1 MDENFI
7 IRAVAFDIDGTL
19 YPNGRMYRASLG
31 IVLRHWRLFR
41 AFGAARKTV
50 RTRHPIV
57 DLRRETAELTAEQLG
72 ISAEVAA
79 QRINDV
85 IYDQWE
91 NVLRRVPLYSGV
103 TELLADLRSRGVP
116 LAAMSDFPVVSKLQ
130 LLGISDYW
138 DVAFSAEE
146 IGYLKPNVEP
156 FESLEER
163 LSVKPREILY
173 VGNSYH
179 YDVLGAAAAGFHT
192 AHLGGD
198 ARKPGRADMAFRD
211 FETLHRWILERLPDL
226 ENRPRD

>member
-1 MDENFI
+1 VEENFI

-50 RTRHPIV
+50 RTRHPIA

-72 ISAEVAA
+72 ISAEAA
-79 QRINDV
+79 SQRIDEV
-85 IYDQWE
+85 IYSQWE
-91 NVLRRVPLYSGV
+91 NVLRRVPLYPGV

-116 LAAMSDFPVVSKLQ
+116 RAAMSDFPVVSKLD
-130 LLGISDYW
+130 LLGIAEYW

-146 IGYLKPNVEP
+146 VGYLKPNVEP
-156 FESLEER
+156 FEALEER
-163 LSVKPREILY
+163 LGLRSRDILY

-179 YDVLGAAAAGFHT
+179 YDVLGAAAAGFRT

-198 ARKPGRADMAFRD
+198 SHKPGRADMAFRD
-211 FETLHRWILERLPDL
+211 FSELHRWILGHLPEPQND
-226 ENRPRD
+226 PHD